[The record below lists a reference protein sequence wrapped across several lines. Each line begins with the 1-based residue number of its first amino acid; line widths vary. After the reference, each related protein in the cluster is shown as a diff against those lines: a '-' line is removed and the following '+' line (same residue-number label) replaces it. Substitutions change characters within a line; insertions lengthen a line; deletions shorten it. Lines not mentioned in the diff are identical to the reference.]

1 MPTNTTPT
9 NTTGSTT
16 NSTLSSIMRSYFKPV
31 TTNQID
37 LAEPRPPLPDR
48 PLTLLWGGREVFVMR
63 KDGTITADWGA
74 LMRLKDRL
82 FSNACADASERAVCT
97 QAAALWLA
105 RNT

>member
-1 MPTNTTPT
+1 MPT

-16 NSTLSSIMRSYFKPV
+16 NLPISSTIRSYFKPV
-31 TTNQID
+31 TNQID
-37 LAEPRPPLPDR
+37 LAETPPPLPDR
-48 PLTLLWGGREVFVMR
+48 PLTLLWEGREVFVMR
-63 KDGTITADWGA
+63 KDGTITADWAA